1 MVQVSADGLLLE
13 LNLEPLQAVTAE
25 RDGAG
30 NTGSFNGSG
39 SARFEKSA
47 DGYWLQRI
55 PVDWRNPQSSDAG
68 QTFPSCSG
76 IGPRHGRSP
85 ALPVFFGLLT
95 SLSWNLE
102 RETSRGSK
110 TASVAT
116 NLRVAP

>member
-76 IGPRHGRSP
+76 IGAPARSITRP
-85 ALPVFFGLLT
+85 TSVFRITDITLLEFRTGDLPG
-95 SLSWNLE
+95 
-102 RETSRGSK
+102 
-110 TASVAT
+110 
-116 NLRVAP
+116 